1 MTDPRPST
9 ESTTLDIRSPDSSD
23 TDDLDTF
30 EPTVEDLP
38 SRRRFPRLQRP
49 SLALARP
56 RSRRDWIRV
65 GSAALL
71 IALLAALGAAFLN
84 TRSEIK
90 FAKARQGQLSLTFAT
105 TGTLQ
110 TATYDANFAGSGR
123 VAEIAVTVG
132 QQVSSGDTL
141 AKLDTTQLQDAYNE
155 ARAAVSAAQSTV
167 TDAENHQESV
177 QSVSSANVAAAYS
190 AEQSAIKACRAGDTA
205 CVQAAQDQYAAVQ
218 ARADSDDAA
227 AQSQVNSA
235 EAQLATAQAK
245 QQTAQDNLNGATLTA
260 PHDGTIAGISGT
272 VGTTVVGSNAT
283 APVTSFIKIADLNT
297 LQLLAHVPVANVGAV
312 SKNNPVQFTVPVVGN
327 QVFGGTVTGVSPIG
341 EAGASGLTY
350 PITIDVDMSTVRG
363 AHLFTGMAA
372 RVTVATQQRFG
383 VLLVPASAVAYALA
397 AGDPKRGGFLTRT
410 QVTKALGEAR
420 QLLLSAQDGGTD
432 VSADQPTPGYLL
444 ERSKNGWV
452 VKPVVLGLTDGVSYE
467 VLLGI
472 SAGDTIVTG
481 ETNSSVNVPTATPT
495 TSSGR

>member
-9 ESTTLDIRSPDSSD
+9 ESMTLDVPSPDSGDSN
-23 TDDLDTF
+23 DLDTF

-49 SLALARP
+49 TLALARP

-71 IALLAALGAAFLN
+71 IALLAALGAAFLS

-90 FAKARQGQLSLTFAT
+90 LAKARQGQLSLTFGT

-110 TATYDANFAGSGR
+110 TATFDANFAGSGR
-123 VAEIAVTVG
+123 VAEISVAVG

-155 ARAAVSAAQSTV
+155 ARAAVSAAQSTQS
-167 TDAENHQESV
+167 DAENHQQSV
-177 QSVSSANVAAAYS
+177 QSVSSANVAAAFS
-190 AEQSAIKACRAGDTA
+190 AEQSAITACGANNA

-227 AQSQVNSA
+227 AQAQVNSA
-235 EAQLATAQAK
+235 QAQLATAQAK
-245 QQTAQDNLNGATLTA
+245 LQTAQDNLNGATLTA
-260 PHDGTIAGISGT
+260 PHDGTIAAISGT

-312 SKNNPVQFTVPVVGN
+312 AKSNPVQFTVPVVGN
-327 QVFGGTVTGVSPIG
+327 QVFGGTVAGVSPIG
-341 EAGASGLTY
+341 ESGASGLTY
-350 PITIDVDMSTVRG
+350 PITIDVDMSTVRN

-410 QVTKALGEAR
+410 QVTKALGQAR
-420 QLLLSAQDGGTD
+420 QLLLSAQDAGTD

-472 SAGDTIVTG
+472 STGDTIVTG
-481 ETNSSVNVPTATPT
+481 ETNSSVSVPTATPT